1 MRDLTPRDTERLI
14 LLAWADT
21 VSFEAIQ
28 AEFGLTYDEVKHFM
42 FKHQSRQ
49 TYTRWRKRIRARS
62 GERSKHAAMSR
73 VSSRRQK
80 LDV

>member
-1 MRDLTPRDTERLI
+1 MKDIAPHDIERLI
-14 LLAWADT
+14 LMAWADT
-21 VSFEAIQ
+21 VSFEVIQ

-62 GERSKHAAMSR
+62 GERSKHEA
-73 VSSRRQK
+73 VSHVTSRRQK

>member
-1 MRDLTPRDTERLI
+1 MKDLSPLDTERLI
-14 LLAWADT
+14 LMAWADT
-21 VSFEAIQ
+21 VSFETIE

-49 TYTRWRKRIRARS
+49 TYARWRKRVRARS
-62 GERSKHAAMSR
+62 GERSKHEAVSR
-73 VSSRRQK
+73 VTSRRQK

>member
-1 MRDLTPRDTERLI
+1 MKPLTEKDIERLI
-14 LLAWADT
+14 LMAWADT
-21 VSFEAIQ
+21 VSFEAIK
-28 AEFGLTYDEVKHFM
+28 AEFGLTYDEVKHLM

-62 GERSKHAAMSR
+62 GDRSKHEAVSR
-73 VSSRRQK
+73 VTSRRQK